1 MKYKVIWEV
10 KKVAIVEA
18 ENKQEAVEAIHT
30 GEEGYEDEITSP
42 PEAFDEQDLLK
53 PIIQLMEKDNPF
65 NIVTHI
71 DGKEIVKD
79 KKEIVKEVQV
89 SDILMRFAEQY
100 RVELWDNLTTSDIQG
115 VAQVEAQEIYQL
127 VTEKI

>member
-42 PEAFDEQDLLK
+42 PEVFDEQDLLK
-53 PIIQLMEKDNPF
+53 PII
-65 NIVTHI
+65 
-71 DGKEIVKD
+71 
-79 KKEIVKEVQV
+79 
-89 SDILMRFAEQY
+89 
-100 RVELWDNLTTSDIQG
+100 
-115 VAQVEAQEIYQL
+115 
-127 VTEKI
+127 

>member
-1 MKYKVIWEV
+1 
-10 KKVAIVEA
+10 
-18 ENKQEAVEAIHT
+18 
-30 GEEGYEDEITSP
+30 
-42 PEAFDEQDLLK
+42 
-53 PIIQLMEKDNPF
+53 MEKDNPF